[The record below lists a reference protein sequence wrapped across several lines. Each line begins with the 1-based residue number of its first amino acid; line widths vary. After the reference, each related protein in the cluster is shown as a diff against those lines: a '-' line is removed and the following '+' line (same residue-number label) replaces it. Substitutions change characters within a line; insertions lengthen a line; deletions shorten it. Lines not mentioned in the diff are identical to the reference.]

1 MHIYH
6 YYYSHSQSNINSI
19 QGQVR
24 TAKAEKRMQ
33 ERLKHSGSPV
43 VIADGERKLSPA
55 DERTLQAEK
64 RAAWRKARCVIGL
77 NLLSQ
82 KYL

>member
-1 MHIYH
+1 
-6 YYYSHSQSNINSI
+6 
-19 QGQVR
+19 
-24 TAKAEKRMQ
+24 MQ

-82 KYL
+82 KCL